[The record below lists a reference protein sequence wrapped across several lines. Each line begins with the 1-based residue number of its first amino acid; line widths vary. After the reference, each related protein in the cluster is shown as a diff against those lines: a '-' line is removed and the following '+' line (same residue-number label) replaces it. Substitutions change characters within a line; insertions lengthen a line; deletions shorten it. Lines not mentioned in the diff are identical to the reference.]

1 MTVITWPAKLPQ
13 VPQKGFTETV
23 GVNIIRSTTDAGP
36 AKQRRRA
43 SRPNVMNLSFIMTTA
58 QTQLLEAFI
67 TKSNADTST
76 DLPYGGLNGVA
87 RFTFPHPRILG
98 TNIDV
103 RIVPGSSGEFFTLTY
118 IAPGYWSTSL
128 QMEIMP

>member
-1 MTVITWPAKLPQ
+1 MAVITWPTTLPQ

-23 GVNIIRSTTDAGP
+23 GINIIRSTTDAGP

-43 SRPNVMNLSFIMTTA
+43 SRPNGMNLSFIMTTA
-58 QTQLLEAFI
+58 QTQILDDFVK
-67 TKSNADTST
+67 TT
-76 DLPYGGLNGVA
+76 LNGIY

-103 RIVPGSSGEFFTLTY
+103 RIVPGGTGEFFTLTY